1 MNPNLEP
8 TLHFKIVTKQK
19 RKMMVILIGRIHI
32 KNIENKRQE
41 KITYKDIDMQ
51 KDAIKNRGE

>member
-32 KNIENKRQE
+32 KNIENKRKE